1 VVPCGPTL
9 AMSLLGL
16 SVNAGLSIPMLGVAE
31 QFFTSTIYKVEGG
44 VSGLVFDI
52 AQSLHTSC
60 SPVVS
65 RLPLF
70 CSLLGE
76 LRLC

>member
-1 VVPCGPTL
+1 VVPCGPAL

-16 SVNAGLSIPMLGVAE
+16 SINAGLAIPMLGVAE
-31 QFFTSTIYKVEGG
+31 QFFTSTISKVDGG
-44 VSGLVFDI
+44 GLSGLVFDI

-60 SPVVS
+60 SPVVL

-70 CSLLGE
+70 CSLMGE
-76 LRLC
+76 LRL